1 MKLAVYTCS
10 TPEYDIEQAVALI
23 KEMGYNAVEWRV
35 HSTAPLAEDDPRR
48 NLPEKEKYAQ
58 RYWIANKATLN
69 INNIMQDYLR
79 AKKACDEAG
88 MEIVNLAASPK
99 GGVENLE
106 NLLAAAAAIG
116 CKTVRGPMVKYDPA
130 KPYWEQFENLREYLR
145 QAEPMLR
152 KHGVKL
158 LIETHHGMLVSSASS
173 ALRLLEGFD
182 PDYFGVIYDPGNM
195 VYEGYENYQLGFE
208 MLGKYLAHVHVK
220 NAALVPA
227 GEDEFGATEYNKA
240 WMPLHK
246 GSANLFAMIKALK
259 KVGYDGVISVEDFSD
274 EKPTREK
281 LEEALAYLKAWIA
294 AC

>member
-1 MKLAVYTCS
+1 
-10 TPEYDIEQAVALI
+10 
-23 KEMGYNAVEWRV
+23 
-35 HSTAPLAEDDPRR
+35 
-48 NLPEKEKYAQ
+48 
-58 RYWIANKATLN
+58 
-69 INNIMQDYLR
+69 
-79 AKKACDEAG
+79 
-88 MEIVNLAASPK
+88 
-99 GGVENLE
+99 
-106 NLLAAAAAIG
+106 
-116 CKTVRGPMVKYDPA
+116 MVKYDPA
-130 KPYWEQFENLREYLR
+130 RPYWEQFEGFREYLR

-220 NAALVPA
+220 NAALVPD
-227 GEDEFGATEYNKA
+227 GEDAFGATVYKKE

-246 GSANLFAMIKALK
+246 GAANLFALIQALK

-281 LEEALAYLKAWIA
+281 LEENLAYLKDWIA

>member
-48 NLPEKEKYAQ
+48 NLPENEKYAQ
-58 RYWIANKATLN
+58 RYWIANKATLD
-69 INNIMQDYLR
+69 INNIMRDCLR
-79 AKKACDEAG
+79 AKKACDAAG

-99 GGVENLE
+99 GGPENLE

-116 CKTVRGPMVKYDPA
+116 CQTVRGPMVKYDPA
-130 KPYWEQFENLREYLR
+130 RPYWEQFEGFREYLR

-220 NAALVPA
+220 NAALVPD
-227 GEDEFGATEYNKA
+227 GEDAFGATVYKKE

-246 GSANLFAMIKALK
+246 GAANLFALIQALK

-281 LEEALAYLKAWIA
+281 LEENLAYLKDWIA